1 MDVAI
6 VPSTLESESFG
17 VSAVEAEACGT
28 PVIISDIPGLMEAT
42 KPGVT
47 SVVVPRNNSTAIAD
61 AVIKLYDE
69 PAERIAI
76 GEAGRAFA
84 KDFYELNECFKKP
97 ESLFEKYAGGGYYLS
112 KLDFKRLLSIKNRT
126 NKAKFVLGD
135 IKGLNKIYGIDL
147 LLKAVAEIRDLRPDI
162 ELEVRIAGR
171 GEEEPQL
178 KQLANDLSLD
188 SIVSWLGFISQ
199 DQVAYEWANMDIAI
213 IPSRRESFG
222 VSSVEAQA
230 CGVPVIIS
238 NIPGLMET
246 TYYEEVN
253 VFKLPNYS
261 DLARKIIYLYDN
273 PKKIRELGLLSN
285 KNVKMKYELDHCFR
299 NIESLFNRIASN

>member
-1 MDVAI
+1 M
-6 VPSTLESESFG
+6 P
-17 VSAVEAEACGT
+17 
-28 PVIISDIPGLMEAT
+28 
-42 KPGVT
+42 
-47 SVVVPRNNSTAIAD
+47 
-61 AVIKLYDE
+61 
-69 PAERIAI
+69 
-76 GEAGRAFA
+76 
-84 KDFYELNECFKKP
+84 
-97 ESLFEKYAGGGYYLS
+97 GGYYLS